1 MKALVACG
9 CLAALLSAPC
19 VAQVRFANEAGGL
32 AGIAVTS
39 YRDIPFRTVVR
50 QQHDYSC
57 GSAALATLL
66 TFHYG
71 RARSETD
78 VFRAMYEAGD
88 KKRIEAQGFSL
99 LEMKRYLDGE
109 GLPSGGFRMTYERM
123 ADLNKPVIVMIDSG
137 KYRHFVVVKG
147 ITANSILIGDPA
159 LGLHTYR
166 RKDFEKVWNGIAF
179 MVRDSRSE
187 SVFNAR
193 EEWRPYAPT
202 PWTEAYA
209 AGQIDVAREIAPLYQ
224 ISPVGLSPAAAQ

>member
-1 MKALVACG
+1 MKSLAACA
-9 CLAALLSAPC
+9 CLAVILSAPSF
-19 VAQVRFANEAGGL
+19 AQVRFANEAGGL
-32 AGIAVTS
+32 AGMAVTS

-71 RARSETD
+71 RVRTETD
-78 VFRAMYEAGD
+78 VFKAMYEAGD

-109 GLPSGGFRMTYERM
+109 GLPSDGFRMSYERM
-123 ADLNKPVIVMIDSG
+123 AELDTPAIVMIDSG

-147 ITANSILIGDPA
+147 ISADAILIGDPA

-166 RKDFEKVWNGIAF
+166 RKDFEKVWNGVAF
-179 MVRDSRSE
+179 VIRDARSE
-187 SVFNAR
+187 PVFNAR

-209 AGQIDVAREIAPLYQ
+209 AGQIDMAREIAPLYQ
-224 ISPVGLSPAAAQ
+224 ISPVGLSPAGAP